1 MITKE
6 QVYAVGQVAKTHGVR
21 GELSIA
27 FSTLMENGDNLDFL
41 ILETEGVLVPFFI
54 ESWRGQNAKNGL
66 IHFEGIDTEAAAR
79 ALIGSR
85 VFVPVEKINPDAEGE
100 LDPDFLIGYQ
110 IIDKLLGEVGVVVEI
125 DDETD
130 NILFVVHRDDQEYLI
145 PASDDFI
152 DDINHDDKTIHMTLP
167 EGLLDL

>member
-6 QVYAVGQVAKTHGVR
+6 QVYAVGQVSKSHGVK

-27 FSTLMENGDNLDFL
+27 FTTMMDGWENLAFL
-41 ILETEGVLVPFFI
+41 VLETEGVLVPFFI
-54 ESWRGQNAKNGL
+54 NSWRGQNAKNGL
-66 IHFEGIDTEAAAR
+66 IQFDGIDTEAAAR
-79 ALIGSR
+79 TLIGAR
-85 VFVPVEKINPDAEGE
+85 VFVPIEKVDPNAESE
-100 LDPDFLIGYQ
+100 LDPDFLIGYK
-110 IIDKLLGEVGVVVEI
+110 IIDKVFGEIGAIVEI

-130 NILFVVHRDDQEYLI
+130 NILFVVHREGQEYLI

-152 DDINHDDKTIHMTLP
+152 DDLNHDEKTIHMTLP